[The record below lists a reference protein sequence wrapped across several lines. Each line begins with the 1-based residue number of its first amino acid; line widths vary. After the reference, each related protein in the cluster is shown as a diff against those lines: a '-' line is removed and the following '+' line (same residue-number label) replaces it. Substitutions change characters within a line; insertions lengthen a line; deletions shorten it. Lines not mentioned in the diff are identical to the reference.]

1 MCGKPFKRFEVGLT
15 GIRAPVLGFPFCI
28 PLSLAGGWAGELLK
42 NTKLLKIFKN
52 KIIDEL
58 PLLYTYLSVDWAPQL
73 LYSKKNYNYLQQNI
87 QKIAC
92 NAKIHEFLSNWQ
104 LSFVAKTSAGGP
116 AGDAERKSNYG
127 RPYNTEDNTRIGV

>member
-1 MCGKPFKRFEVGLT
+1 MNSEVASGQCYDS
-15 GIRAPVLGFPFCI
+15 RLGRPYLDFRSASHFGW
-28 PLSLAGGWAGELLK
+28 LADGPANYLK
-42 NTKLLKIFKN
+42 MPNYLKISKI

-58 PLLYTYLSVDWAPQL
+58 SLLYTYLSSDWAPQL

-104 LSFVAKTSAGGP
+104 LRFVAKTSAGGP

-127 RPYNTEDNTRIGV
+127 RPKGWGVGG